1 MVSSRSNNSSIMNKA
16 LAVSTVLAVVGST
29 STANAQLSAIPK
41 RYRSTKTQQISSA
54 GSMNKRQLQEHQ
66 QQKKQGNLRTRNLEG
81 SSMPS
86 IELSELSVPLEES
99 ELSMPIVESEMSM
112 PLTMFDMSIPLME
125 AELELSMPSVDLPS
139 DSAGEEADIVTL
151 ENGSS
156 SGSTLILA
164 SFLAGVSALVV
175 AATAM
180 FIKMRKVHSKECME
194 NGDADTMEGQQ
205 AAPTIGQIMM
215 SQKHPVVSFASHDEI
230 NDFSEGE
237 NAHEITLY

>member
-1 MVSSRSNNSSIMNKA
+1 
-16 LAVSTVLAVVGST
+16 
-29 STANAQLSAIPK
+29 
-41 RYRSTKTQQISSA
+41 
-54 GSMNKRQLQEHQ
+54 
-66 QQKKQGNLRTRNLEG
+66 
-81 SSMPS
+81 MPS

-125 AELELSMPSVDLPS
+125 AELELSMPSVDRPS

-215 SQKHPVVSFASHDEI
+215 SQKNPVVSFASHDEI

>member
-1 MVSSRSNNSSIMNKA
+1 MVSSRSNNSSIMKA
-16 LAVSTVLAVVGST
+16 LAVSTVLAMMGST
-29 STANAQLSAIPK
+29 TSTTNAQLSAIPK
-41 RYRSTKTQQISSA
+41 RYRSTKTQQISPV
-54 GSMNKRQLQEHQ
+54 GSMNRGYQLQKH

-81 SSMPS
+81 GSS
-86 IELSELSVPLEES
+86 LSVPLEES
-99 ELSMPIVESEMSM
+99 ELSMPIAESEMSM

-125 AELELSMPSVDLPS
+125 AELDLSMPSVDIPS
-139 DSAGEEADIVTL
+139 DSEEADFVTL

-180 FIKMRKVHSKECME
+180 FIKMRKVHRKECME

-215 SQKHPVVSFASHDEI
+215 SQKHPVVSFASNDEI

-237 NAHEITLY
+237 NVHEITLY

>member
-16 LAVSTVLAVVGST
+16 LAVYTVLAVVGST
-29 STANAQLSAIPK
+29 STSNAQLSAIPK

-125 AELELSMPSVDLPS
+125 AELELSMPSVDLP
-139 DSAGEEADIVTL
+139 AGEEADIVTL
-151 ENGSS
+151 ENDSS